1 MSVLIRFAPPA
12 LTAEQYDEAV
22 QRMTAAG
29 LYPAEGLEYEIC
41 YGSGDQMKVSQ
52 VFDTQEHLDAFGAAM
67 MPIVTELGINPG
79 EPEVF
84 EVHSITKP

>member
-1 MSVLIRFAPPA
+1 M
-12 LTAEQYDEAV
+12 
-22 QRMTAAG
+22 
-29 LYPAEGLEYEIC
+29 
-41 YGSGDQMKVSQ
+41 
-52 VFDTQEHLDAFGAAM
+52 FDTQEHLDAFGAAM